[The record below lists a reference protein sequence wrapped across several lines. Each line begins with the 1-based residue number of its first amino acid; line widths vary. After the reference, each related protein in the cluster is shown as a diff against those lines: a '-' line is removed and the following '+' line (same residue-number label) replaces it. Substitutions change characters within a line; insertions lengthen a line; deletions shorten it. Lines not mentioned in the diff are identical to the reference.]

1 MLILK
6 KILNK
11 LDGLHYPQEYLC
23 FAKESMVHPLRVY
36 LVNDKQIIKDITNRH
51 LFVGYCPLVF
61 AFTDPDLLSESRP
74 LGPGGE
80 PASLQLIFS
89 QRLLLPNEI
98 FSKRDAIAS
107 LDLQLIKKQPFENN
121 SSLPDTLQDSVSRQV
136 SYYEG
141 INGTHHFLSGF
152 HQFIN
157 RVYNELYNKKP
168 GNVFLHDNLYKQVQ
182 IAYAVPRIIS
192 LITVG
197 NNELFNLFPSDLH
210 GQVDEQHYIISLRV
224 GGKAGDQADMAG
236 KLLISQI
243 HCDAYKMVYGL
254 GKNHM
259 QELKSKENFPF
270 VQSLSQTFK
279 WPLPEHAVSYK
290 ELILADSFTHGIH
303 KILLFKIVYSGQL
316 HAQTAT
322 LAHIHN
328 SYATWRYK
336 NRLPGNFLLR

>member
-1 MLILK
+1 MKLVK

-11 LDGLHYPQEYLC
+11 LNGLYYPQEYLC
-23 FAKESMVHPLRVY
+23 LAKESLYHPLRVY
-36 LVNDKQIIKDITNRH
+36 LVAHKHIIKDITNQH

-61 AFTDPDLLSESRP
+61 AFPGIGLLTES
-74 LGPGGE
+74 GG

-89 QRLLLPNEI
+89 HRLLLQNE
-98 FSKRDAIAS
+98 FFPKKDAIAL
-107 LDLQLIKKQPFENN
+107 LDLKMIKGQAAG
-121 SSLPDTLQDSVSRQV
+121 LQDSVSNNNTLPTGRQV

-141 INGTHHFLSGF
+141 TNGVHHFISGF

-157 RVYNELYNKKP
+157 RVNNELYNKKP

-197 NNELFNLFPSDLH
+197 SNDLFNLFPSDLN
-210 GQVDEQHYIISLRV
+210 GQPDEQHYIISLRT
-224 GGKAGDQADMAG
+224 GGKACEQVERAG
-236 KLLISQI
+236 KLVISQVY
-243 HCDAYKMVYGL
+243 CDAYKIVYGL

-259 QELKSKENFPF
+259 QELRTKDNFPF
-270 VQSLSQTFK
+270 GQSLSENFK
-279 WPLPEHAVSYK
+279 WPLPEHTVSYK
-290 ELILADSFTHGIH
+290 ELVLQDSFSHGIH
-303 KILLFKIVYSGQL
+303 KILLFKIVYSVQL
-316 HAQTAT
+316 KDQNAT

-336 NRLPGNFLLR
+336 NHLPGNYLLR